1 MDLHKNM
8 KWWIVLLLTILFF
21 VSNWNPA
28 KLSAS
33 EDTKTKASESE
44 KTKNKAMFTNRLSKE
59 TSPYLL
65 LHQHNPVDWYPWG
78 QEAFEK
84 AKQENKIIFL
94 SVGYSSCYWCHVM
107 ERLVFENP
115 EIAKYMNEN
124 FVNIKVDREERPDID
139 DIYMTSLSVYFH
151 LIGAP
156 DNGGWPLSMFLTPD
170 REPFAGGTY
179 FPPTDQGGQ
188 MSFPRV
194 LSKVNELW
202 SGDKAK
208 VQQSATIIAKEVA
221 RLQKEEAASET
232 IPIEGRLVKAGVRSI
247 NASFD
252 AEYGGIDF
260 SEVSPNGPKFPTSS
274 KLVLLQYDIESPM
287 AESTS
292 AESAKVLY
300 QTLDAMANGG
310 IYDHLGGG
318 FHRYSTDRYW
328 HVPHFEKMLYDNGQL
343 ASLYAKAYEQTGNQH
358 YKQVAEGI
366 IDFVLRELTDPQGG
380 FYSAL
385 DAETDGVEGE
395 HYAWSQ
401 EELKNILDEGYP
413 LFAEF
418 YGLNEPVRFEHGYVL
433 HRVTTLKALAE
444 KQKMT
449 PEALE
454 TQLATMR
461 DKLHTVRDQRQSLLK
476 DDKILTSWNGLMI
489 TGMANAGRILKRP
502 AYTAAAEK
510 AARFILDQM
519 RDDQGHL
526 YRSYRAGQA
535 RLNAYL
541 DDYAFL
547 VQGLLALYEATGKQ
561 QWLDQAQALTDL
573 QIKLFWDQKE
583 HGFFFTTH
591 DHEQLIART
600 KNAYDA
606 AIPSGNS
613 ISTRNLIQLSQL
625 TGNPQYRQHADQ
637 TLQLFGRVIKRYPDR
652 CAQLVQAVGE
662 FLETPAD
669 QKQSALTAPNAD
681 AGFTLGSL
689 EQFEENSEQLAGVT
703 PGLELLALAGL
714 GQVNPKQKLVS
725 AKAYLSVD
733 KLPAGKTCRVAIVLS
748 IEEGWHINANP
759 AKPDFMVPTT
769 FTVKSN
775 QQVKLSQIK
784 YPAGHTFTVEGF
796 DEPLLV
802 YEKQA
807 VIRGTLTIPAAAAGK
822 PEQLELN
829 VKYQACN
836 DKTCIRPTT
845 VSLKGSFQIA
855 KPGEPVKQVNQKW
868 FQTDGKN

>member
-449 PEALE
+449 LEALE

-669 QKQSALTAPNAD
+669 QKQSSLTAPNAD